1 MYSSKLCRP
10 NKKDPPS
17 VEFGLEL
24 FYSFSMTPIE
34 ILLIVLTVL
43 FMGLGIIGCIIP
55 GLFGTPLC
63 WCALLTSYFVS
74 TCSLSLV
81 TLIVCAVITVIV
93 EVVNSLVPTI
103 FTAKSGGSK
112 AGSLGAIVGTFAG
125 IFFGFG
131 FIGILVGP
139 FLGALVGELIHD
151 NSNFNRALKSAAFAF
166 LGFVTGTGLR
176 LIVSCAFV
184 IVLIHSYLAK

>member
-1 MYSSKLCRP
+1 
-10 NKKDPPS
+10 
-17 VEFGLEL
+17 
-24 FYSFSMTPIE
+24 MTPIE
-34 ILLIVLTVL
+34 IFLVLLTILL
-43 FMGLGIIGCIIP
+43 MGIGIIGCIIP
-55 GLFGTPLC
+55 GLAGTPLC
-63 WCALLTSYFVS
+63 WCGLLASYFVS
-74 TCSLSLV
+74 SCSLSLV
-81 TLIVCAVITVIV
+81 TLIVCAVITIIV

-166 LGFVTGTGLR
+166 LGFVTGAGLR

-184 IVLIHSYLAK
+184 IVLIHSYLSK